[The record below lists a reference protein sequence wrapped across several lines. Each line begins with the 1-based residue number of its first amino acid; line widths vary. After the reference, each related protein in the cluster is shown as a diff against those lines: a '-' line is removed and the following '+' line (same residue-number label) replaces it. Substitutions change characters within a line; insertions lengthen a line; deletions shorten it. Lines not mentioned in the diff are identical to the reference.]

1 MRTEKVKVGFIYM
14 LYFSKGKKVIWA
26 SQVVLVVKNLL
37 ANAGDFRDTGSIL
50 ESGRSPER
58 GHGKPLQY
66 SARIPVREEPV
77 CYSPKGCKESDTTEA
92 T

>member
-66 SARIPVREEPV
+66 SCQDPIERGTSMLQSKGLQRVRHN
-77 CYSPKGCKESDTTEA
+77 
-92 T
+92 

>member
-1 MRTEKVKVGFIYM
+1 MRTEKVKLGFIYM

-50 ESGRSPER
+50 GSERSPER

-66 SARIPVREEPV
+66 ACQDPIEIGASMLQSKGLQRVRHN
-77 CYSPKGCKESDTTEA
+77 
-92 T
+92 